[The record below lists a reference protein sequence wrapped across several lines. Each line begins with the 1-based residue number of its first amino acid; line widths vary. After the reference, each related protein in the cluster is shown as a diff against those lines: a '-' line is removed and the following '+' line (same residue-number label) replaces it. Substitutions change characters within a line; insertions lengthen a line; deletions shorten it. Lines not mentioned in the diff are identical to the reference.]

1 VIRRTLRI
9 GVRLGLLAG
18 IAFALFKVVQG
29 RRASDYGSPSPDWA
43 PTPPPQPSNLPTPP
57 PEPELIQPVIL
68 EEVIEKRKAAAQEP
82 EPLPAS
88 GTGESVV
95 KKASPAKKAAPK
107 KAAPTAA
114 AAPDP
119 APAKKAAAA
128 PKKAPPAAAEAPKKA
143 APAKKAPKKQG

>member
-1 VIRRTLRI
+1 MIRRTLRLGI
-9 GVRLGLLAG
+9 RLGLLAG
-18 IAFALFKVVQG
+18 IGFALFKLVQG

-88 GTGESVV
+88 GTGETVV
-95 KKASPAKKAAPK
+95 KKECPA
-107 KAAPTAA
+107 
-114 AAPDP
+114 
-119 APAKKAAAA
+119 
-128 PKKAPPAAAEAPKKA
+128 
-143 APAKKAPKKQG
+143 

>member
-1 VIRRTLRI
+1 MIRRTLRI

-18 IAFALFKVVQG
+18 IAFALFKLVQG

-57 PEPELIQPVIL
+57 PEPELVQPVIL
-68 EEVIEKRKAAAQEP
+68 EEVIEKRKAATQEPEP
-82 EPLPAS
+82 EPLPAG

-95 KKASPAKKAAPK
+95 KKA
-107 KAAPTAA
+107 
-114 AAPDP
+114 
-119 APAKKAAAA
+119 APAKKAASKKAA
-128 PKKAPPAAAEAPKKA
+128 PAPTAAPAKKSAPPKKAAAPAAEAPKKA